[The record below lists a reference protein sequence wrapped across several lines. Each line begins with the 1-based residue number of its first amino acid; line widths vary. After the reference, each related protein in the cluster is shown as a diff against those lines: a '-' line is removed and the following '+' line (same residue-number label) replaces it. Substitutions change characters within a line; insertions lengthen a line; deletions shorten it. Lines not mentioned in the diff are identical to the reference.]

1 MTRRE
6 SGPLRRDPSPRGPRG
21 VRAAAA
27 WALERTLS
35 SRAPADSYLES
46 AMAPFDERDRGLLNE
61 LVLGSLR
68 WLRRLDDVLAAAS
81 HRHLSEIEPA
91 LLAPL
96 RLAVYQ
102 LLFLDRVPAHAVV
115 DEAVEHASHLTHR
128 GGGNF
133 VNAVL
138 RRVARAP
145 SLAEWPVLES
155 DPERRLGIEL
165 SHPDVLVGR
174 WLERFGRERA
184 IALLQADNQPKP
196 LQLLAFRARGGREQ
210 LAESLIDEGLEV
222 APSAI
227 SPLGLSVRSGN
238 PFATAAFRRGDFY
251 VQDEASQAAALLP
264 LPKPGERVL
273 DAAAAPGGKSA
284 ALVAWEQSVRIVAAD
299 LSLERLGTMRVN
311 ARRLGLPV
319 AMMVADAG
327 QPALDGTFDRVVL
340 DLPCSGT
347 GTLRRHPE
355 LKWRISASEIGRL
368 AEQALR
374 LLAGSAPLVRAGGLL
389 VAITCSLEPEEN
401 EHVVARFLAGHPEFA
416 PFELADAVP
425 PPLDRWV
432 VGPGFWRLLTA
443 GDHDGFS
450 VHVLGR
456 RS

>member
-1 MTRRE
+1 MARRA
-6 SGPLRRDPSPRGPRG
+6 SGAPRRDSTPSGPRG

-35 SRAPADSYLES
+35 SHAPADVYLES

-68 WLRRLDDVLAAAS
+68 WLRRLDDVLGAAS
-81 HRHLSEIEPA
+81 HRQLAQIEPA

-128 GGGNF
+128 GGGSF

-145 SLAEWPVLES
+145 SLAEWPVLEL

-165 SHPDVLVGR
+165 SHPDILVRR
-174 WLERFGRERA
+174 WIERFGRERA
-184 IALLQADNQPKP
+184 IALLQADNQSKP
-196 LQLLAFRARGGREQ
+196 LQLLAFRQRGGREQ

-238 PFATAAFRRGDFY
+238 PFSTAAFRRGDFY

-264 LPKPGERVL
+264 LPRPGERVL

-284 ALVAWEQSVRIVAAD
+284 ALAAWEPSVRIVAAD
-299 LSLERLGTMRVN
+299 LSLERLGTLRSN
-311 ARRLGLPV
+311 LRRLGLPIS
-319 AMMVADAG
+319 MLVADAG
-327 QPALDGTFDRVVL
+327 RPAVGGTFDRVVL

-355 LKWRISASEIGRL
+355 LKWRISEGEIGRL
-368 AEQALR
+368 AQQALR

-401 EHVVARFLAGHPEFA
+401 EHVVARFLAEHQEFA
-416 PFELADAVP
+416 PLELADAVP
-425 PPLDRWV
+425 APLSRWV
-432 VGPGFWRLLTA
+432 VGPGFWRLVTG

-450 VHVLGR
+450 VHVLAR